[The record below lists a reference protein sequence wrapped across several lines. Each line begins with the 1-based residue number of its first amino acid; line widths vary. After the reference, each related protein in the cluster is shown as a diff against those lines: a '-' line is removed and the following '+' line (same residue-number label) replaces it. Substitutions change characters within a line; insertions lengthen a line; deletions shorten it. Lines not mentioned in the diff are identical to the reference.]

1 MFCSFGFETD
11 LRSYTLGQV
20 FCQQIFDHWSVV
32 PGDPLDKN
40 VILHPLEP
48 SPPLA
53 LARDFMVKTRRRK
66 GLSEVSTIS
75 FAYAN
80 IHSPWLDTMVCVV
93 SGCECQEILGRFHA
107 AAIGT
112 SRGQL
117 GRTIVNYTMTAHTS
131 PFFPSSHPILNFDSH
146 SHHRSSSKTDHC
158 MLTISFFC
166 VSSIYKRKLHFSWVC
181 SIYTN
186 SLFSLSRPISSLAA
200 CRSSG
205 FNSHHSLPVSFS
217 HFRTSRTEYLG
228 GSYAG
233 TGTNFAL
240 CAFSSSSNELSSSF
254 AAVFLAA
261 AGFPLFEVT
270 EDGGLGL
277 PADVLRSLFTA

>member
-1 MFCSFGFETD
+1 MFTYSFGFETD

-66 GLSEVSTIS
+66 GLSEVCTIS
-75 FAYAN
+75 FAYAS
-80 IHSPWLDTMVCVV
+80 IHSRDLTMVCGV
-93 SGCECQEILGRFHA
+93 SGCECQEILGRFHV

-131 PFFPSSHPILNFDSH
+131 PFFPSSHRSMNIDVH
-146 SHHRSSSKTDHC
+146 SHHLSSSRNHHC

-166 VSSIYKRKLHFSWVC
+166 VSSIYKRKL
-181 SIYTN
+181 
-186 SLFSLSRPISSLAA
+186 
-200 CRSSG
+200 G
-205 FNSHHSLPVSFS
+205 
-217 HFRTSRTEYLG
+217 
-228 GSYAG
+228 
-233 TGTNFAL
+233 
-240 CAFSSSSNELSSSF
+240 
-254 AAVFLAA
+254 
-261 AGFPLFEVT
+261 
-270 EDGGLGL
+270 
-277 PADVLRSLFTA
+277 